1 MPVDAR
7 ALTLHRPRTLKAALA
22 LLAAEPA
29 LTPIA
34 GCTDVM
40 VGLHFG
46 TSERR
51 QFIDLWPLDEL
62 RGITARSGRS
72 SLGATR
78 AAADGGLR
86 IGALTTYTE
95 IIASPMVRK
104 RVPMLVAAAR
114 EVGGAQIQNRG
125 TIGGNIANASP
136 AGDTLPVLAAA
147 GAWIVLRSAS
157 GERRVPFDEFYT
169 GYRTSVRRR
178 DELITAIE
186 MPAIDGRQW
195 WRKVGTRR
203 AQAISKIMIAG
214 VNGPAAGGRRRV
226 RMAFGSVAP
235 TVVLATGAAAVLAR
249 GGSVAEAQAALAR
262 ELTPIDDVRSTGAY
276 RQQVAANLLTEFWES
291 TNG

>member
-7 ALTLHRPRTLKAALA
+7 TLTLQRPRSLKAALA
-22 LLAAEPA
+22 MLAKDPA
-29 LTPIA
+29 LMPIA
-34 GCTDVM
+34 GCTDVF

-46 TSERR
+46 TSKQS

-62 RGITARSGRS
+62 RGITMDKPEGLSPR
-72 SLGATR
+72 
-78 AAADGGLR
+78 LR
-86 IGALTTYTE
+86 IGALTTYTA
-95 IIASPMVRK
+95 IIASPLIRK

-147 GAWIVLRSAS
+147 DAVIVLRSAS
-157 GERRVPFDEFYT
+157 GERRVPFNEYYT
-169 GYRTSVRRR
+169 GYRTSVRQP

-186 MPAIDGRQW
+186 IPAIDGRQW

-203 AQAISKIMIAG
+203 AQAISKIMMAG
-214 VNGPAAGGRRRV
+214 VRGRRV
-226 RMAFGSVAP
+226 RVAIGSVGP
-235 TVVLATGAAAVLAR
+235 TVVLATGAEEVLAG
-249 GGSVAEAQAALAR
+249 GGSLADAQAALAR
-262 ELTPIDDVRSTGAY
+262 AIAPIDDVRSTAEY
-276 RQQVAANLLTEFWES
+276 RQRVAANLLGEFWKA